1 MIKDLTQDKNM
12 YVHWLSL
19 IYNKLVEI
27 SKQPNGTTDSTYL
40 YDLVMTVLQMAPVKP
55 ATSKFINDF
64 TDMIYKE
71 RKPAETIAK
80 MLVNKVDYMRH
91 FDTDKF
97 KKPGQIVKTK
107 SLTKEQRA
115 EIDRA
120 EAQNRT
126 ERVDLFAGT
135 F

>member
-12 YVHWLSL
+12 YVYWLSL